1 MPQLSTDAPDAT
13 LPVILEAFENHP
25 DLHRLCGTPLTA
37 TAFPGL
43 TNRVF
48 RLEAGKGTFFL
59 RLPRLE
65 DAGSID
71 RKAEARN
78 LSLAA
83 DAGLAV
89 PPVFCDPATGV
100 LVTRAVEVSGAP
112 AGLLGQTSHG
122 LAQALGQA
130 LGRLHGSG
138 AAFEGRL
145 DPDCVLQAQWQGLRD
160 AAGLGVEMAGLEE
173 VLQLRATVTAG
184 SAGSVYVPSH
194 GDPSPGNCLM
204 TAERLWLIDWEFS
217 AMSDP
222 AWDLAY
228 AVLEHQMGPD
238 QEGVFLQAYAAT
250 GADLPDARRLF
261 VMKAKCDGVSALWAL
276 EQAAAGRDEAVFLP
290 FARQRRQRA
299 LQQLA
304 ELA

>member
-1 MPQLSTDAPDAT
+1 MPQLSSDAPDAT
-13 LPVILEAFENHP
+13 LPAILETFETHHH
-25 DLHRLCGTPLTA
+25 LHEVCGAPLTA
-37 TAFPGL
+37 MAFPGL

-48 RLEAGKGTFFL
+48 KLHAEKGTFFL
-59 RLPRLE
+59 RLPRRE
-65 DAGSID
+65 AAGSID

-78 LSLAA
+78 LTLAA

-89 PPVFCDPATGV
+89 PPVFCDPCTGV
-100 LVTRAVEVSGAP
+100 LVTRAVEVHTEA
-112 AGLLGQTSHG
+112 AHRGQPP
-122 LAQALGQA
+122 QALAEALGEV

-145 DPDCVLQAQWQGLRD
+145 DPDCVLEAQWHGLRNMSD
-160 AAGLGVEMAGLEE
+160 LHSEMDGLEKVLKLRAASMSGSAGLG
-173 VLQLRATVTAG
+173 
-184 SAGSVYVPSH
+184 YVPSH

-204 TAERLWLIDWEFS
+204 TDERLWLIDWEFS

-228 AVLEHQMGPD
+228 AVLEHQMRPD
-238 QEGVFLQAYAAT
+238 QEDVFLQAYAAT
-250 GADLPDARRLF
+250 GADLPDAARLG
-261 VMKAKCDGVSALWAL
+261 VMKAKCDTVSALWAL
-276 EQAAAGRDEAVFLP
+276 EQVAAGRDEAVFLP

-304 ELA
+304 VLT